1 MYRGRP
7 AKRARKPAQPKQ
19 QPTKAAYIDPEFSQ
33 VIRAVLALPAPAPAW
48 EKVVKYAACTY
59 CSQVRDIFKDNFDD
73 QEAAERYVTSLCDCP
88 SAWAERDRLRRKMEA
103 QKKLEELLIRA
114 REEIEDLF
122 AEHGDD
128 EVTMQGKEPLPDP
141 LRDFLHDCAKMVLVG
156 KSKAVTID
164 FGDGIKFKAAR
175 SAKDKL
181 QIERGDTDKTKR
193 EV

>member
-19 QPTKAAYIDPEFSQ
+19 STTANYIEPEFSK
-33 VIRAVLALPAPAPAW
+33 VIRAVLALPAPVPAW
-48 EKVVKYAACTY
+48 EKVIEYAACMY
-59 CSQVRDIFKDNFDD
+59 CGQVRDIFKDGFDD
-73 QEAAERYVTSLCDCP
+73 IGAAERYVTSLCDCP
-88 SAWAERDRLRRKMEA
+88 AAKAERDSLRRKLEA
-103 QKKLEELLIRA
+103 QERLEELLIRA
-114 REEIEDLF
+114 GEEIEDLF

-128 EVTMQGKEPLPDP
+128 GVTIQGKEPLPDP
-141 LRDFLHDCAKMVLVG
+141 LLEFLHNRAKLVLTA
-156 KSKAVTID
+156 KAKAVTID